1 MMWHGRVRTELMT
14 LSVAPLNLGSG
25 FSRETPALDSF
36 LFHRE
41 LKAYNET
48 DKTHFDIQWKHFSNV
63 IHSALNA
70 CIYNELTLMGIEL
83 Q

>member
-14 LSVAPLNLGSG
+14 LSAAPLNLGSG

-41 LKAYNET
+41 LKAY
-48 DKTHFDIQWKHFSNV
+48 K
-63 IHSALNA
+63 
-70 CIYNELTLMGIEL
+70 
-83 Q
+83 